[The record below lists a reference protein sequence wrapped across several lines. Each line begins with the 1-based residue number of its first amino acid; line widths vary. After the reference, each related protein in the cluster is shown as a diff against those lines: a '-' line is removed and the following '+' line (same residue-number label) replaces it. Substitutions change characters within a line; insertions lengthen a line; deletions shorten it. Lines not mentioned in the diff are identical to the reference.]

1 MSVQLDKL
9 SKEDLDYIL
18 AQCILDIKSTCGVI
32 FPEIF
37 YADFSQLHQEIFDL
51 INSGHKKIAIAAPRG
66 IGKTSIARTV
76 VARAI
81 LFRLTNF
88 IVYVS
93 NSATS
98 AEMQTEN
105 LKRDL
110 ITNKMVRQLFGNV
123 KDSIDYLD
131 TAGID
136 ESFSKKSWTA
146 FGSMF
151 ILPRGAGQQVRGLN
165 WSNYRPG
172 LVIIDDLEDKNEIQ
186 SKENRDKLKDWF
198 DSDLMKTEGRYDEG
212 CVFIYIDTIKHEDS
226 ILVDLLDSPEWAS
239 VQLAICDLDYNSLDP
254 NYMTTE
260 EVLAEVA
267 EHRRKGKLDLFYM
280 ERMNIPIALEDAIFK
295 PEYFRYFE
303 DYGNEL
309 ILVENEKTIKVNTK
323 NLTHVTIV
331 DPAKTV
337 KIQSAETAILTIAV
351 DRTSRR
357 IFIREIVS
365 RKMYPDE
372 IYDEMFRQVTVFKSF
387 ILGYEVTGLNE
398 FIIQPIESE
407 CRVRNIYPMLIQ
419 LQARKGVN
427 EKGKAERIKTLAPLY
442 RLGYMYHNKSN
453 CGPIEIQLLSFPRSK
468 LWDVMD
474 GAAYITTIM
483 DSQSIY
489 FDPDTDLDSDE
500 ENLEEDYLELLEEDG
515 RGKSPVQMGNLI

>member
-1 MSVQLDKL
+1 MLDKL
-9 SKEDLDYIL
+9 NKEELENIL
-18 AQCILDIKSTCGVI
+18 ASCVVDIKSTCGLI
-32 FPEIF
+32 FPDIF
-37 YADFSQLHQEIFDL
+37 YSDFSILHQQIFDL

-66 IGKTSIARTV
+66 IGKTSIARAV
-76 VARAI
+76 AARAI

-110 ITNKMVRQLFGNV
+110 IGNKMVRQLFGNI
-123 KDSIDYLD
+123 KDSIDYED
-131 TAGID
+131 VAGID

-151 ILPRGAGQQVRGLN
+151 VLPRGAGQQVRGLN
-165 WSNYRPG
+165 WSNHRPG

-198 DSDLMKTEGRYDEG
+198 SSDLMKTEGKYDKG
-212 CVFIYIDTIKHEDS
+212 SIFIYIDTIKHEDS
-226 ILVDLLDSPEWAS
+226 ILVDLMNSPEWAS
-239 VQLAICDLDYNSLDP
+239 IQLAICDQKYNTLDP

-260 EVLAEVA
+260 EIKAEVE
-267 EHRRKGKLDLFYM
+267 EHRRTGKLDLFYM
-280 ERMNIPIALEDAIFK
+280 ERMNMPISLEDAIFK
-295 PEYFRYFE
+295 PEYFNYFE
-303 DYGNEL
+303 DYGDRLVTIGLDGKNEEVRNRNL
-309 ILVENEKTIKVNTK
+309 I
-323 NLTHVTIV
+323 HVTIV

-337 KIQSAETAILTIAV
+337 KVQSAETAVITIAV
-351 DRTSRR
+351 DRTSRK
-357 IFIREIVS
+357 IFVRDVVS
-365 RKMYPDE
+365 EKMYPDE
-372 IYDEMFRQVTVFKSF
+372 IYSEMFRQVTVFKSF

-407 CRVRNIYPMLIQ
+407 CRVRNLYPLLLQ

-453 CGPIEIQLLSFPRSK
+453 CGPLEMQLLSFPRSK

-474 GAAYITTIM
+474 AVAYITHIM

-489 FDPDTDLDSDE
+489 FDPDSDLDSDE
-500 ENLEEDYLELLEEDG
+500 ENLESEYDDLIDEDG
-515 RGKSPVQMGNLI
+515 KSLSLSEMGNLI

>member
-1 MSVQLDKL
+1 MELDKL
-9 SKEDLDYIL
+9 NKEDLDYIL
-18 AQCILDIKSTCGVI
+18 AQCVTDIKSTCGII

-37 YADFSQLHQEIFDL
+37 YSEFSILHQQIFDL

-66 IGKTSIARTV
+66 IGKISIARAV

-110 ITNKMVRQLFGNV
+110 IGNRMIRQLFGNI
-123 KDSIDYLD
+123 KESIDYGD
-131 TAGID
+131 VAGID

-165 WSNYRPG
+165 WSNNRPG
-172 LVIIDDLEDKNEIQ
+172 LIIIDDLEDKNEIQ
-186 SKENRDKLKDWF
+186 SKENREKLKDWF
-198 DSDLMKTEGRYDEG
+198 DSDLMKTEGKYDKG
-212 CVFIYIDTIKHEDS
+212 TIFIYIDTIKHEDS
-226 ILVDLLDSPEWAS
+226 ILVDLMNSPEWAS
-239 VQLAICDLDYNSLDP
+239 IQLAICDQHYNTYDP
-254 NYMTTE
+254 NYMSTE
-260 EVLAEVA
+260 EIKAEVE

-280 ERMNIPIALEDAIFK
+280 ERMNMPISLEDAIFK
-295 PEYFRYFE
+295 PDAFNYFDDLGDRLVVPGVDGTTDE
-303 DYGNEL
+303 VRNSSL
-309 ILVENEKTIKVNTK
+309 I
-323 NLTHVTIV
+323 HVTIV

-337 KIQSAETAILTIAV
+337 KIQSAESAIVTIAV
-351 DRTSRR
+351 DRTSRK
-357 IFIREIVS
+357 IFIRDIVS
-365 RKMYPDE
+365 RKFYPDE
-372 IYDEMFRQVTVFKSF
+372 IYDEMFRQVTIFKSY

-407 CRVRNIYPMLIQ
+407 CRVRNLYPLLIQ

-442 RLGYMYHNKSN
+442 RLGYMYHNKNN
-453 CGPIEIQLLSFPRSK
+453 CSPLEIQLLSFPRSK

-474 GAAYITTIM
+474 AVSYITHIM

-489 FDPDTDLDSDE
+489 FDPDSDLSSDE
-500 ENLEEDYLELLEEDG
+500 ENLDSEYDELLEEDG
-515 RGKSPVQMGNLI
+515 KGLSLYEMGNLI